1 MCNKIALLEAFD
13 GPDNIVI
20 FETGIN
26 LDMSRSSIQNAL
38 SEMNDS

>member
-13 GPDNIVI
+13 GLDNIVI
-20 FETGIN
+20 CETGIN

-38 SEMNDS
+38 SEMNDN